1 MSSYIGNM
9 FNIALPVLTI
19 IIVGFIF
26 GKIFKKSST
35 DIASK
40 LAFFLFAPVMTIQ
53 VVRNGEI
60 EFTSLGRIALT
71 FVIIQGLLAAILY
84 LFGKIYKIKGDEFN
98 THLLTVLFTNCGYYG
113 FPVILLTY
121 GEKGLLIA
129 VEYVMF
135 FNLMTATLGVF
146 LASEAKLNFK
156 EALSEMLKIPLI
168 YAFAIGL
175 ILNITKTSLPCL
187 IDSTLT
193 TLDKA
198 AIPVL
203 LVVLG
208 LELSRIDVRAYAK
221 SVSLLVGE
229 RLILGPI
236 VALAALLLFPIL
248 SGLQAKVIVL
258 ESAMPTAFNTML
270 LAKELG
276 RNYKIVAA
284 TVFLT
289 TLLSPLTL
297 SLFVL
302 VLDKIF
308 L

>member
-1 MSSYIGNM
+1 
-9 FNIALPVLTI
+9 
-19 IIVGFIF
+19 
-26 GKIFKKSST
+26 
-35 DIASK
+35 
-40 LAFFLFAPVMTIQ
+40 MTIQ

-60 EFTSLGRIALT
+60 EFASLGRIALT

-84 LFGKIYKIKGDEFN
+84 LFSKTYKIKRDEFN

-156 EALSEMLKIPLI
+156 EALLEMLKIPLI
-168 YAFAIGL
+168 YAFTIGL
-175 ILNITKTSLPCL
+175 ILNITKASLPGL

-229 RLILGPI
+229 RLILGPL
-236 VALAALLLFPIL
+236 VALSTLLLFPIL

-258 ESAMPTAFNTML
+258 ESAMPTAFNAML

-289 TLLSPLTL
+289 TLLSPFTL
-297 SLFVL
+297 SLFML